1 MDSLSGQFY
10 SFLMEKKNDRGF
22 FGLSE
27 SLYFHAKQSENDFC
41 PLLPGFKQGV
51 LKILALLLLCFAGSS
66 GLLGQKPL
74 EHEKRIY
81 RSESGKLY
89 INKDLPLYIRIAT
102 SPAEN
107 AESWLLTSTKTNRY
121 ANPMYLDTEGWNSL
135 RSPSAVDTSTKKV
148 VYPLQD
154 IIFDLYADG
163 IPPQSEIKF
172 GETRIFD
179 DGDTLYAYSGEE
191 IRFDGNDSMSG
202 IEDFYYSVNGT
213 SFIGLKKQ
221 KTNFEDEGRYDVG
234 YYAVDNVGNVEEPKK
249 ISFVIDKTAP
259 VTNHSIDGINEN
271 NIVAPDASIVLEA
284 QDRLSGVKNIFFAVN
299 DGDFELYKKP
309 IPLTVLNNEESKI
322 TWYAVDNVGNKEALK
337 FIGTIA
343 SAGASKNEGS
353 ETFDYYIDREA
364 PEVNI
369 SFKGPHYRN
378 DSEYISGNTKVVL
391 NAKDDKSGVKD
402 ILYSFN
408 SFITSEEYTEP
419 FFPEGN
425 DIVKITYSAIDRV
438 GNSAEETTR
447 AVFID
452 RNVPESRVD
461 FDGPVFRNR
470 DTLFIA
476 PSTMAEIIATD
487 KESGVKDVVFILND
501 QKNNY
506 TSPFKGWNKGVN
518 RLVWYASDNVS
529 NKEEKKEMTFIMD
542 EDAPEIHHHFSVEPI
557 GKKVVR
563 DEEYVIY
570 PSNTK
575 LYIGATDDTSG
586 EESLQYT
593 INGDKV
599 SSEIPV
605 EGFEPGNYEIAIE
618 AVDALKN
625 KTAKTIRF
633 AIEK

>member
-1 MDSLSGQFY
+1 MDSSLGQIH
-10 SFLMEKKNDRGF
+10 SVLKEKKNQVCF
-22 FGLSE
+22 SGL
-27 SLYFHAKQSENDFC
+27 LKYQCFNAKLPDSDF
-41 PLLPGFKQGV
+41 LRILSGFKQGV
-51 LKILALLLLCFAGSS
+51 LKILVIFLPGFIGFS
-66 GLLGQKPL
+66 GLSAQEPL
-74 EHEKRIY
+74 KHEKCIY
-81 RSESGKLY
+81 KAEDGKLY

-102 SPAEN
+102 SSGED
-107 AESWLLTSTKTNRY
+107 AESWLLSSTKTSRY

-172 GETRIFD
+172 GASRVFD
-179 DGDTLYAYSGEE
+179 DDTILYADSGEE
-191 IRFDGNDSMSG
+191 IGFDGNDSMSG
-202 IEDFYYSVNGT
+202 IDDFYYSVNGT

-284 QDRLSGVKNIFFAVN
+284 QDSLSGVKNIFFAVN
-299 DGDFELYKKP
+299 DGDFELYRKP
-309 IPLTVLNNEESKI
+309 IPLTVLSDEESKI

-343 SAGASKNEGS
+343 SAGASENEGS

-378 DSEYISGNTKVVL
+378 DREYISGNTKVVL

-402 ILYSFN
+402 ILYSYN
-408 SFITSEEYTEP
+408 SFVTSEEYTEP

-476 PSTMAEIIATD
+476 PSTMAEIRATD

-506 TSPFKGWNKGVN
+506 TSPFKGWKRGVN